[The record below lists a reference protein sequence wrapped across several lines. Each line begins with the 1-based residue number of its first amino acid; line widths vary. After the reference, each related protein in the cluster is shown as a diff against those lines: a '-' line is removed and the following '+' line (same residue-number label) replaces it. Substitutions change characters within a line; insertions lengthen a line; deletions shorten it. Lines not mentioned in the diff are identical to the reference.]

1 MLLTVKK
8 QIEETVELN
17 IPACYKSFLGYY
29 FINESGALVA
39 VKKNMVYVWDQ
50 SYGHMYTEAISEI
63 LRDGE
68 PCERSEFDNAF
79 NGAMQNFQSAVNGV
93 EINS

>member
-17 IPACYKSFLGYY
+17 TPACYKSFLGYY
-29 FINESGALVA
+29 FINESGTLVA
-39 VKKNMVYVWDQ
+39 VKKNMVYVWGQ
-50 SYGHMYTEAISEI
+50 EYGYMYTEAIAEI

-68 PCERSEFDNAF
+68 SCERSEFDNAY
-79 NGAMQNFQSAVNGV
+79 NGAIQNIQSA
-93 EINS
+93 INAVVI